1 MIGTGEW
8 ALLAAG
14 ALATGLVGGTISGLL
29 GVGGGI
35 VIVPV
40 LEATLGYLGVDP
52 AVRMPIAVA
61 TSLATIVPTS
71 IASSRAHHRRGAVDL
86 GLVKR
91 WTPAIALG
99 AVLGSLAGSH
109 VEARVLTGVFGVVAA
124 LMALKMLLPLDGRI
138 LATTVPRG
146 PTGQIVPLTI
156 GVVSS
161 MMGIGG
167 GTLSVPALTLM
178 NQPVHRAVGTANL
191 LGLAIAIPGTLGYLF
206 ARPVAAVPPATIGYV
221 SLLSLLLLAPAT
233 VLAAPW
239 GARLAHR
246 LDKRKLSAA
255 FGLFLTVVAARM
267 LLRTMS

>member
-40 LEATLGYLGVDP
+40 LEATLGYLGVDS

-109 VEARVLTGVFGVVAA
+109 VEAHGNPTLDVAA
-124 LMALKMLLPLDGRI
+124 AERGFDLKLRFGTRGSVDPPPLRVDPVAQRLPIDGVRLSQRGSEALVGHPGL
-138 LATTVPRG
+138 
-146 PTGQIVPLTI
+146 Q
-156 GVVSS
+156 
-161 MMGIGG
+161 
-167 GTLSVPALTLM
+167 
-178 NQPVHRAVGTANL
+178 VHRRQ
-191 LGLAIAIPGTLGYLF
+191 F
-206 ARPVAAVPPATIGYV
+206 
-221 SLLSLLLLAPAT
+221 SQ
-233 VLAAPW
+233 
-239 GARLAHR
+239 
-246 LDKRKLSAA
+246 
-255 FGLFLTVVAARM
+255 
-267 LLRTMS
+267 